1 MRKLLAAVGVAGLI
15 VALAAGAASAHEC
28 YNASR
33 SAQGNAQIAA
43 NSNGH
48 ITFDEVLMF
57 FLTDNTNG
65 PGLCPAG
72 AQVVIDEVEAAAAA
86 GTLAVDTSV
95 VIGANSTQAGGIDNS
110 PNARAKANLSNGK
123 GIDHL
128 ADNAALGAFL
138 GEHIPDGFAACV

>member
-15 VALAAGAASAHEC
+15 VALAAGPASAHEC

-33 SAQGNAQIAA
+33 SAQGNASVAA

-48 ITFDEVLMF
+48 ITFDEVLTF
-57 FLTDNTNG
+57 FLTNPSGINM
-65 PGLCPAG
+65 CPAG
-72 AQVVIDEVEAAAAA
+72 AQVVLGEIHAAADA

-95 VIGANSTQAGGIDNS
+95 VVGANSTQAGGIDNS
-110 PNARAKANLSNGK
+110 PNPRAQANLDNGV

-128 ADNAALGAFL
+128 GSNPALLDFL
-138 GEHIPDGFAACV
+138 NQHLGDGFAVC

>member
-15 VALAAGAASAHEC
+15 VALAAGPASAHEC

-48 ITFDEVLMF
+48 ITFDEVITF
-57 FLTDNTNG
+57 FLTDPTG
-65 PGLCPAG
+65 IGLCPAG
-72 AQVVIDEVEAAAAA
+72 AQVVLDEIHAAADA

-95 VIGANSTQAGGIDNS
+95 VVGANSTQAGGLDNS
-110 PNARAKANLSNGK
+110 PNPRAQSNLSNGK

-128 ADNAALGAFL
+128 AENQALVDFI
-138 GEHIPDGFAACV
+138 GEHVPDGFAACI